1 MSTAPKNGSK
11 KSTWLR
17 LTGTLLALALLIYL
31 LSEQGWQEIWLAIQ
45 QIALWQLVLALAF
58 TFGSRLAVCARWHV
72 LLRSADTQITFS
84 QTSRLTFAG
93 LFASNFLPTT
103 IGGDVVRLAG
113 AIQMGYDGAVGTA
126 SLVVD
131 RLVGMAGMA
140 MALPFGLPA
149 FKEVLDQR
157 TGSSALV
164 PLNTAVGLASSSR
177 SQSRIKKWQ
186 GVLLGFGDR
195 LLQALSLWLR
205 QPRSL
210 LAALG
215 YTWLHML
222 SLFASI
228 WLLLE
233 GMNDPMPFWLIAGL
247 WSAVYFITLLPIS
260 INGYGLQEVSLAF
273 IFTRVGGISASS
285 ALTLAILV
293 RTLTMLASLP
303 GALFVPGIMAGRK
316 ESDNNPVP
324 IMVEQQIDKSAVP
337 PPPAANPPPPE
348 G

>member
-1 MSTAPKNGSK
+1 MSAEHKNGSK
-11 KSTWLR
+11 KSRWLR
-17 LTGTLLALALLIYL
+17 LTGTLLALALLVYL
-31 LSEQGWQEIWLAIQ
+31 LSEQGWREIWLAIQ
-45 QIALWQLVLALAF
+45 QIAMWQLLLALAL

-72 LLRSADTQITFS
+72 LLRSARTEITFA

-126 SLVVD
+126 SLVAD

-149 FKEVLDQR
+149 FKAVLDQ
-157 TGSSALV
+157 
-164 PLNTAVGLASSSR
+164 AVGSRAVYPMNAAMGIASSR
-177 SQSRIKKWQ
+177 SNSQLRKWK
-186 GVLLGFGDR
+186 GILLDFANR
-195 LLQALSLWLR
+195 LLQALSLWMR

-215 YTWLHML
+215 YTWVHML
-222 SLFASI
+222 CLFASI
-228 WLLLE
+228 WLLLQ
-233 GMNDPMPFWLIAGL
+233 GMDDPMSFWLIAGL

-273 IFTRVGGISASS
+273 IFARVGGISTSS

-303 GALFVPGIMAGRK
+303 GAIFVPGIMAGRK
-316 ESDNNPVP
+316 ESEISPAPVG
-324 IMVEQQIDKSAVP
+324 VEQQINAQAVP
-337 PPPAANPPPPE
+337 PPPPADPTAE